1 MADFPLRQCDHLVM
15 EPNYQSDIE
24 NWLLDNIALVV
35 GFLAAVLLVASG
47 VLYVLW
53 ERVGEQ
59 SAQIGQLMTEIVEL
73 ETEIA
78 STTRGLDN
86 LETEIAYVSGNQ
98 NRLVYRISSLE
109 DRPRSNFRQCITD
122 TLRFIGGDTGDAEFS
137 FWTGET
143 SREYGDGYH
152 KHALESGFG
161 GASHTHAVGGS
172 LSTPRSCN

>member
-1 MADFPLRQCDHLVM
+1 MRQH
-15 EPNYQSDIE
+15 YQSHIE

-35 GFLAAVLLVASG
+35 GFLAAALLVASG
-47 VLYVLW
+47 VFYVLW

-59 SAQIGQLMTEIVEL
+59 SAQIVEL

-78 STTRGLDN
+78 YVNGNQNRLETK
-86 LETEIAYVSGNQ
+86 LETEIAYVDGKQ

-109 DRPRSNFRQCITD
+109 DRPRSNLRQCITD
-122 TLRFIGGDTGDAEFS
+122 TLRFIGGDTGDAEFPFGS
-137 FWTGET
+137 GET
-143 SREYGDGYH
+143 WSSRGDGYH
-152 KHALESGFG
+152 SHFLESGSGFG

>member
-1 MADFPLRQCDHLVM
+1 M
-15 EPNYQSDIE
+15 EPMRQHYQSHIE

-35 GFLAAVLLVASG
+35 GFLAAALLVASG
-47 VLYVLW
+47 VFYVLW

-59 SAQIGQLMTEIVEL
+59 SAQIVEL

-109 DRPRSNFRQCITD
+109 DRPISNLRQCITD
-122 TLRFIGGDTGDAEFS
+122 TLRFIGGNTGDAKFS
-137 FWTGET
+137 FRTGET
-143 SREYGDGYH
+143 SRDYGDGYH
-152 KHALESGFG
+152 KHALESGRG
-161 GASHTHAVGGS
+161 GASHTHAVAYS

>member
-1 MADFPLRQCDHLVM
+1 M
-15 EPNYQSDIE
+15 
-24 NWLLDNIALVV
+24 
-35 GFLAAVLLVASG
+35 
-47 VLYVLW
+47 LW

-59 SAQIGQLMTEIVEL
+59 STQIVE
-73 ETEIA
+73 
-78 STTRGLDN
+78 

-109 DRPRSNFRQCITD
+109 DRPISNLRQCITD

-161 GASHTHAVGGS
+161 GASHTHAVADS

>member
-1 MADFPLRQCDHLVM
+1 MRQH
-15 EPNYQSDIE
+15 YQSHIE

-35 GFLAAVLLVASG
+35 GFLAAALLVASG
-47 VLYVLW
+47 VFYVLW

-59 SAQIGQLMTEIVEL
+59 SAQIVEL

-78 STTRGLDN
+78 YVNGNQKRLETDLETD
-86 LETEIAYVSGNQ
+86 LETEIAYVNGNQ
-98 NRLVYRISSLE
+98 NGLAYRISSLE
-109 DRPRSNFRQCITD
+109 DRTRSNLRKCITD

-143 SREYGDGYH
+143 SSTYGDGYH
-152 KHALESGFG
+152 RHALESGFG
-161 GASHTHAVGGS
+161 GASHTHAVAGS

>member
-1 MADFPLRQCDHLVM
+1 MRQH
-15 EPNYQSDIE
+15 YQSHIE

-35 GFLAAVLLVASG
+35 GFLAAALLVASG
-47 VLYVLW
+47 VFYVLW

-59 SAQIGQLMTEIVEL
+59 SAQIVEL

-78 STTRGLDN
+78 YVNGNQNRLETE
-86 LETEIAYVSGNQ
+86 LETEIAYVNGNQ
-98 NRLVYRISSLE
+98 NRLAYRISSLE
-109 DRPRSNFRQCITD
+109 DRPRSNFRQCIAD
-122 TLRFIGGDTGDAEFS
+122 TLRFIGGDTGDAKFS

>member
-59 SAQIGQLMTEIVEL
+59 SAQIVEL
-73 ETEIA
+73 ETEIFYA
-78 STTRGLDN
+78 NGNQNKLETK
-86 LETEIAYVSGNQ
+86 LETEIAYVNGNQ
-98 NRLVYRISSLE
+98 NRLAYRISSLE
-109 DRPRSNFRQCITD
+109 DRPRSNLRKCITD

-143 SREYGDGYH
+143 WSSRGDGYH
-152 KHALESGFG
+152 SHFLESGSGFG
-161 GASHTHAVGGS
+161 GASHTHAVAGS

>member
-1 MADFPLRQCDHLVM
+1 MRQH
-15 EPNYQSDIE
+15 YQSHIE

-78 STTRGLDN
+78 STTRDLDN

-98 NRLVYRISSLE
+98 NRLAYRISSLE
-109 DRPRSNFRQCITD
+109 DGPISNLRQCITD
-122 TLRFIGGDTGDAEFS
+122 TLRFIGGDTGDAEFP
-137 FWTGET
+137 FGTGET
-143 SREYGDGYH
+143 WSSRGDGYH
-152 KHALESGFG
+152 SHFLESGSGFG

>member
-1 MADFPLRQCDHLVM
+1 M
-15 EPNYQSDIE
+15 
-24 NWLLDNIALVV
+24 VV
-35 GFLAAVLLVASG
+35 GFLAAALLVASG
-47 VLYVLW
+47 VFYVLW

-59 SAQIGQLMTEIVEL
+59 SAQIVE
-73 ETEIA
+73 
-78 STTRGLDN
+78 

-109 DRPRSNFRQCITD
+109 DRPRSNLRQCITD

-152 KHALESGFG
+152 KHALKSGFG